1 MRMGNTANKSTDE
14 AQLDVMVHMAEC
26 LYHFLTDVGTTNL
39 TEDEASETMTNCQT
53 MALLI
58 SRSMGLE
65 VTSVKEDE
73 IVIRLNLTD
82 PIEYINS
89 AINS

>member
-1 MRMGNTANKSTDE
+1 MPMGNTANKSTDE

-26 LYHFLTDVGTTNL
+26 LYHFLTDAGTANL
-39 TEDEASETMTNCQT
+39 NEDEASETMTNCQT

-65 VTSVKEDE
+65 VTSVEEDG

-82 PIEYINS
+82 PVEYLDS